1 MAWFLNRRKLWAD
14 APRWLRTVGITSAMF
29 SVLALSLGFYFTTG
43 TRQADLSTAAHYQR
57 STAVSDAVTAY
68 THSCDIL
75 ASSRNVRSLAE
86 LTGSS
91 TTQAALADQV
101 MQAVWNVN
109 AVLDDS
115 SSIAIYFPS
124 ISLAVTKN
132 QFRFSADFNTIFST
146 NYPGLSWEQILE
158 QSSGSWHSYCAD
170 EICYVV
176 RSLQNGAQVSA
187 YIVAK
192 FPAAS
197 VFSAAG
203 RDIAIIGDGS
213 SCLYSS
219 KAGLPDGFY
228 DKLMSAIRSDRQ
240 ITMGGIRYYAVR
252 NIFSSLSLQFF
263 TLVPVMTAT
272 VLAIRLFACILFL
285 SLLAIPVL
293 LLRRFEKRR
302 RQDQQA
308 AMETPETCEKDN
320 HYVISGLARGLLD
333 IEQDRDYIFSRQF
346 YEHIHFPP
354 GETCLL
360 AGFALLEDQQLLFD
374 RSAKPDSRRPI
385 TPYFILNNMLQDL
398 LYDRHAGCLCYCN
411 SKYIAVCNLLPNET
425 EADIKAI
432 LKQVVDSA
440 RKYLYIVFVSVDPV
454 TCQGYESLHPAITQ
468 VSQRLDY
475 ERLWWRTEKIPTTD
489 IQERGTIDFYN
500 RVGLLNGCMLENNYV
515 KAEETFLSTLRDCI
529 PAGVDQVHEA
539 ESRLHLLLGT
549 LISLTGYPR
558 DQLPANALPP
568 RTVTICQEAGEQ
580 IFRAQLA
587 RKDSACA
594 NPAKDRIR
602 AISEYVQENYSD
614 PELGVGTIAA
624 RFGMNAAYLSR
635 AFKDGIATN
644 LLEFIHRTRIAAAKK
659 LLQEHAIKEVCTMV
673 GFSDAQSFVR
683 TFRKYESISP
693 AEYKRNCSFSN
704 DSLPK

>member
-635 AFKDGIATN
+635 AFKDGSATN

>member
-29 SVLALSLGFYFTTG
+29 SVLALFLGFYFTTG
-43 TRQADLSTAAHYQR
+43 TRQTDLSAAAHYQR

-91 TTQAALADQV
+91 TTQAALANQV
-101 MQAVWNVN
+101 MQTVWNVN

-115 SSIAIYFPS
+115 SSVAIYFPA

-132 QFRFSADFNTIFST
+132 QFRFSADFNNIFST

-158 QSSGSWHSYCAD
+158 QGSGSWHSYYAD

-176 RSLQNGAQVSA
+176 RSLQNGAQTSA
-187 YIVAK
+187 YVVAM

-203 RDIAIIGDGS
+203 RDIAVIGDS
-213 SCLYSS
+213 STCLYSS
-219 KAGLPDGFY
+219 RAGLPDGFY
-228 DKLMSAIRSDRQ
+228 DNLMSVIRSDRQ
-240 ITMGGIRYYAVR
+240 ITVGGIRYYAVR
-252 NIFSSLSLQFF
+252 NEFSNLSLRFF
-263 TLVPVMTAT
+263 TLVPVVTTA
-272 VLAIRLFACILFL
+272 VLVIRLSACILFL
-285 SLLAIPVL
+285 ALLAIPVL
-293 LLRRFEKRR
+293 LLRRFERRR

-308 AMETPETCEKDN
+308 AMTPKACEKDSQ
-320 HYVISGLARGLLD
+320 YVISGLARGLLD
-333 IEQDRDYIFSRQF
+333 IKWDRDYIFSRQF

-374 RSAKPDSRRPI
+374 SSAKPDNRRPI

-425 EADIKAI
+425 EADISAI

-440 RKYLYIVFVSVDPV
+440 RKYLYIAFITVGPV
-454 TCQGYESLHPAITQ
+454 TCQGYEGLHPAITQ
-468 VSQRLDY
+468 VSQQLDY
-475 ERLWWRTEKIPTTD
+475 ERLWWRTEKIPSTD
-489 IQERGTIDFYN
+489 IQERSTIDFYN
-500 RVGLLNGCMLENNYV
+500 RVGLLNSCILENNYI

-539 ESRLHLLLGT
+539 ESRLRLLLGT
-549 LISLTGYPR
+549 LVSLTGYPR

-568 RTVTICQEAGEQ
+568 RTVAACQEAGEQ
-580 IFRAQLA
+580 IFRSQLA
-587 RKDSACA
+587 RQDSACA

-602 AISEYVQENYSD
+602 AISEYVQENYTD

-635 AFKDGIATN
+635 AFKDGTATN

-659 LLQEHAIKEVCTMV
+659 LLQEYAVKEVSTMV

-683 TFRKYESISP
+683 TFRKYESVSP